1 MPSSCLDWK
10 YPSCALAALCL
21 FPSLAS
27 AQQPIALPGITVQ
40 SATIQARPVQ
50 SPASAAAAALSP
62 GAVELTPDAVDGI
75 PLDRVGSSVSVVTR
89 EQLERQQI
97 RHAADALRSLPG
109 VSVSQQGTPG
119 NVTNIR
125 IRGAESKHTLVLIDG
140 IEVNSPTDGAFDFSN
155 VGVADIERIEVLR
168 GPQSGLY
175 GGGAI
180 GGVISI
186 TTKSGR
192 GPLTASVK
200 GEVGSRSTSAVTG
213 QVSGGND
220 AVWGA
225 LVVHGFNTAG
235 YNISFDGNET
245 DGSRIKSFALR
256 GGVRLF
262 EGFKVEGTLREHNN
276 RSDYDNGNFP
286 AGDRNG
292 LFVINDAPF
301 FGDTRLRV
309 GNLTATWETLN
320 KTWIHKF
327 QLGGAETVRDDYD
340 PLHRKTIAT
349 NSKYGYTSTLR
360 LDGPAGTPVRHFLTG
375 LVEQRSETF
384 QQPTAAPTKFGTDRT
399 SFAGELRGEYFNS
412 LFLSGTVRRDDNDT
426 FDDFTTW
433 HAAASLKVPGS
444 IFRLHAS
451 IGTGVKYPNF
461 GDLFGIFGAFQANPN
476 LQPEQ
481 SKGYDFGLETSLV
494 DGKLVI
500 DVTRFNANLTNEI
513 TTSFA
518 PVPPFTATPINR
530 PGESTR
536 AGIEIAARYQVTKQL
551 AVGGAYT
558 FLDARDDL
566 DREEIR
572 RPRNAGRID
581 LAYGFLGGRGTID
594 VAAIYNGRMQDIVF
608 PLGFPDPRDR
618 ITLDDYWLVN
628 VSASYKVLPGVEL
641 FGRMQNVLDQHYQEV
656 FGYNAT
662 AGATAFAGVKLTFG
676 GPEGVGG
683 RWAK

>member
-1 MPSSCLDWK
+1 MSSSCLDWRSS
-10 YPSCALAALCL
+10 SCGLAALCL
-21 FPSLAS
+21 FPSFAS
-27 AQQPIALPGITVQ
+27 AQQPIALPTITVQ
-40 SATIQARPVQ
+40 SATIQARPAEPPSLPAAE
-50 SPASAAAAALSP
+50 SPSPTAAEAM
-62 GAVELTPDAVDGI
+62 PDTVDGLA
-75 PLDRVGSSVSVVTR
+75 LDRVGSSVSVVTR

-155 VGVADIERIEVLR
+155 VSAEDIERIEVLR

-180 GGVISI
+180 GGVVSI

-192 GPLTASVK
+192 GPLAASVRS
-200 GEVGSRSTSAVTG
+200 EVGSRRASSVTG

-220 AVWGA
+220 AAWGA

-235 YNISFDGNET
+235 YNISFDGNEA

-262 EGFKVEGTLREHNN
+262 QGFRVEGTLREHNN

-286 AGDRNG
+286 AGDRDG

-301 FGDTRLRV
+301 YGDTRLRV
-309 GNLTATWETLN
+309 GNLTATWETLG

-327 QLGGAETVRDDYD
+327 QLGGAETVRDDFD
-340 PLHRKTIAT
+340 PLHRRTVAT
-349 NSKYGYTSTLR
+349 NAKYGYTSTMR
-360 LDGPAGTPVRHFLTG
+360 FDGPAGTPVRHFLTG

-384 QQPTAAPTKFGTDRT
+384 QQPTAASTTFGTDRT

-433 HAAASLKVPGS
+433 RGAASFKVPGS

-481 SKGYDFGLETSLV
+481 SKGYDFGIETSLLA
-494 DGKLVI
+494 GKLVV

-518 PVPPFTATPINR
+518 PVPPFTATPVNR

-536 AGIEIAARYQVTKQL
+536 AGIEVAARYQVMRQL
-551 AVGGAYT
+551 AIGGAYT

-566 DREEIR
+566 DRQEIR

-594 VAAIYNGRMQDIVF
+594 VAATYNGKMQDIVF
-608 PLGFPDPRDR
+608 PLDFTDTRDR
-618 ITLDDYWLVN
+618 IALSDYWLVN
-628 VSASYKVLPGVEL
+628 LSASYKVQPGVEI
-641 FGRMQNVLDQHYQEV
+641 FGRVQNVLDEKYQEV

-676 GPEGVGG
+676 GPEGLGG
-683 RWAK
+683 SWAK